1 MSAPWVNKQGRATM
15 VIDRDALSAAL
26 GQFAPDLNAVAAEV
40 ANEAKAI
47 LPTENMRKFIGFLP
61 AGPGPGTWTLK
72 LRGRHYGSGT
82 GDRLGRGLNVPIAL
96 VTNDSNL
103 ATIWEYGGTPQE
115 VSHVVR
121 RPGHK
126 AGETKTGDSM
136 EQMSGQWQPLT
147 LAAQKVGARLV
158 LKRRE
163 SRSG

>member
-1 MSAPWVNKQGRATM
+1 MTEPWVNRQGKALM

-26 GQFAPDLNAVAAEV
+26 GQFAPELNDVAAKV
-40 ANEAKAI
+40 ANEARAI

-61 AGPGPGTWTLK
+61 AGAGPGTWTLK

-96 VTNDSNL
+96 VTNDSSL

-115 VSHVVR
+115 VSHIVR
-121 RPGHK
+121 RFGRK
-126 AGETKTGDSM
+126 SGETKTGDTM
-136 EQMSGQWQPLT
+136 EQMVGQWQPLT

-163 SRSG
+163 SRAG